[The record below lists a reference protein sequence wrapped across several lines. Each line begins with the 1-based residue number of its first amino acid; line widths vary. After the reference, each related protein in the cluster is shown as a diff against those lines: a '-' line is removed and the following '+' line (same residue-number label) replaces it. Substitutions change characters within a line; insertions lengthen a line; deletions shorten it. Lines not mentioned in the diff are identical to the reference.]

1 MRLQAYVFVLLTL
14 LTGAQATA
22 AETPEFAVAVIQR
35 AVDAHD
41 PVLFERYVDL
51 RGVIDRGVD
60 AFVRDYAAH
69 PPAGEGD
76 PLLDMLAASLNNQA
90 SPEAGRSMK
99 LLLVEET
106 RKFVLRGVASGD
118 FSGRPSGRAD
128 LPDGGIF
135 AALFADAST
144 ARKEMR
150 GVQVLPSKGD
160 LAAAAVTMFD
170 YGSKRGYPVKLG
182 LKRQAEGHWKV
193 TNVTNMAE
201 LIRIVRRE
209 AAAK

>member
-1 MRLQAYVFVLLTL
+1 MRLHVSVLAL
-14 LTGAQATA
+14 LALLQGAQATA
-22 AETPEFAVAVIQR
+22 AETPELAVAAVQK

-60 AFVRDYAAH
+60 TFVRDYAAH

-128 LPDGGIF
+128 LPDGGLF

-144 ARKEMR
+144 ARKELR
-150 GVQVLPSKGD
+150 GVQVLPFKMD
-160 LAAAAVTMFD
+160 LAAASATMFD
-170 YGSKRGYPVKLG
+170 HGSKRGYPVKLG
-182 LKRQAEGHWKV
+182 LKRQAEGHWKI
-193 TNVTNMAE
+193 TDVTNMAE

-209 AAAK
+209 AAAE